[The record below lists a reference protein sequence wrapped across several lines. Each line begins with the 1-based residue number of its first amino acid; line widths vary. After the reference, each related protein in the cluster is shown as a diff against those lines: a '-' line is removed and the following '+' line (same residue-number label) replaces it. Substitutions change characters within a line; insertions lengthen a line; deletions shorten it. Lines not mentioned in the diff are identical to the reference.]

1 MIFAMEEL
9 FFPEQQQGINN
20 NDDSC
25 CWIDRPLHW
34 RCAEMRRM
42 ENGQAALAAGIHCQ
56 AAARWRVEGG
66 DNCSGDPHFWLEVW
80 LLLVIMLCANG
91 SGAPC
96 TVHPAC
102 SSYCL
107 APKNLTPIIKLC
119 TVAVQR
125 QGQRVTLYCCSR
137 QWRSSYP
144 AHSLQLVIFT
154 SFLVL
159 LSQFSSN
166 IWPVQ
171 SANTSP
177 ASGDIV
183 TNLRQHWQQHCL

>member
-42 ENGQAALAAGIHCQ
+42 ENGQAALAAGLHCQ
-56 AAARWRVEGG
+56 AAARWRVGT
-66 DNCSGDPHFWLEVW
+66 
-80 LLLVIMLCANG
+80 LLLLLLQWPTLLIGSLTHNALCKWKW
-91 SGAPC
+91 S
-96 TVHPAC
+96 TLHPAC

-125 QGQRVTLYCCSR
+125 QGQRVTLYWCSR

-144 AHSLQLVIFT
+144 AHSLQHVIFT
-154 SFLVL
+154 GSSKSVFL
-159 LSQFSSN
+159 QYM
-166 IWPVQ
+166 
-171 SANTSP
+171 TSTI
-177 ASGDIV
+177 S
-183 TNLRQHWQQHCL
+183 